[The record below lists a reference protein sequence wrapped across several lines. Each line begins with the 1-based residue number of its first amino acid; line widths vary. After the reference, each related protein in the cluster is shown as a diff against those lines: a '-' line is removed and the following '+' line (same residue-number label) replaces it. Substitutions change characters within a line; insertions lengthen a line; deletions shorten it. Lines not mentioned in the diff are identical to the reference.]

1 MASSSKPLVIIG
13 AGADYTKGIELPMVK
28 QLLPEI
34 ARFLE
39 GEGAKFEKTLRAH
52 LPNMRFTFQRHI
64 KTQIDDLTKKEPTE
78 LRAYV
83 VRVKEAADKI
93 KDPKDPAKKQGKL
106 VELLFNKLMS
116 IQSDSV
122 LGDEIEGLIKEVFDE
137 PTAKEILVSD
147 SVVDF
152 HKVTLSDTFKSV
164 LRYILGSS
172 LEEDANAVAEALG
185 ADMLNIEQLLID
197 KFLGFYNEKPGDVK
211 SYIYI
216 SWCFWAFMVHRQRQ
230 ILAAHE
236 GTELPFYS
244 NLPGDAKA
252 ITLNYTNFLE
262 QRLGNKDTLYFHGDL
277 SKYVRMDTRDLLSI
291 DNFAGR
297 DLLDILKNEVLSNI
311 KVDSDDVSEQ
321 RHVIPALVP
330 PLRLKPVLSYKYIDL
345 WHQAA
350 QWIQSAKHIAI
361 IGYSFNTSDEHF
373 NDILRANH
381 GKKVDVIS
389 PSATSE
395 YMQERMEKVF
405 GTPSRNWTTTKVQ
418 GHDAMQANGLRLIA
432 AKADEIDLEKLFDE

>member
-39 GEGAKFEKTLRAH
+39 SEGAEFEKTLRSH

-93 KDPKDPAKKQGKL
+93 QDPKDPAKKQGKL

-230 ILAAHE
+230 ILAAHD
-236 GTELPFYS
+236 GVELPFYS
-244 NLPGDAKA
+244 GIPENARA

-262 QRLGNKDTLYFHGDL
+262 ERLGARDSLYFHGDL
-277 SKYVRMDTRDLLSI
+277 SKYVSMDTRDLISI
-291 DNFAGR
+291 DNFPNRG
-297 DLLDILKNEVLSNI
+297 LLDILKKEVLENI
-311 KVDSDDVSEQ
+311 KLEGESLTEQ

-330 PLRLKPVLSYKYIDL
+330 PLRLKPVLSFKYIEL
-345 WHQAA
+345 WYQAA

-381 GKKVDVIS
+381 GKRVDVIS
-389 PSATSE
+389 PNATGDH
-395 YMQERMEKVF
+395 MQSRMEKVF
-405 GTPSRNWTTTKVQ
+405 SIPIGNWKTMQVQ
-418 GHDAMQANGLRLIA
+418 GHDARQANGIRLIA
-432 AKADEIDLEKLFDE
+432 ARADQIDLEKLFEE